1 MGLSVGRGHGCQRAR
16 AQEGSRQGHGA
27 PDGSPVPTCCQPS
40 ALLSPLTLRIV
51 TTVTAPPSH
60 THTSDSSR
68 APWVPSKTVK
78 KHTSV
83 VLSHQVTAATRH
95 QHSEERLGGR
105 GSSRRWVAPLT
116 CLGVQVERQPCRVLR
131 LPVKFAESPPGH
143 REIRGHVC
151 WGREPPP
158 VHQDPPGTPCLQW
171 ASRLNSRTRETH
183 TRPRLHPPG
192 SQTLFP

>member
-1 MGLSVGRGHGCQRAR
+1 MPASSGPGGITTGTR
-16 AQEGSRQGHGA
+16 GSRRL
-27 PDGSPVPTCCQPS
+27 PSPNLLP
-40 ALLSPLTLRIV
+40 ALCPPESSYFTHCYHCYRP
-51 TTVTAPPSH
+51 PPSH

>member
-1 MGLSVGRGHGCQRAR
+1 MPASSGPGGITTGTR
-16 AQEGSRQGHGA
+16 GSRRL
-27 PDGSPVPTCCQPS
+27 PSPNLLP
-40 ALLSPLTLRIV
+40 ALCPPESSYFTHCYHCYRHPP
-51 TTVTAPPSH
+51 APSH

-68 APWVPSKTVK
+68 VPCVPSKTVK

-83 VLSHQVTAATRH
+83 VLSHQVAAATRH

-116 CLGVQVERQPCRVLR
+116 CLGTQVERQPCRVLR

-151 WGREPPP
+151 WGRELPPI
-158 VHQDPPGTPCLQW
+158 HQDPPGTPCLQW
-171 ASRLNSRTRETH
+171 ASRLNSQTRETH